1 MTNLTN
7 SVQLLG
13 RLGMDPKP
21 FTFDSGKKRVSFSVA
36 TNEYFTD
43 KTGEKVEDTQW
54 HNVVVFGKT
63 ADIAEKF
70 LKKGSEILLSGKLTT
85 RSWDDKEGKKQ
96 YITEVVASQI
106 QMLDKKKKD

>member
-7 SVQLLG
+7 SVQLMGHLG
-13 RLGMDPKP
+13 IDPKSIK
-21 FTFDSGKKRVSFSVA
+21 FENGNKKVNFSLA

-43 KTGEKVEDTQW
+43 KNGDKIEDTQW
-54 HNVVVFGKT
+54 HNIVTFGKT
-63 ADIAEKF
+63 AEIAEKF
-70 LKKGSEILLSGKLTT
+70 LKKGSEILLSGKLTN
-85 RSWDDKEGKKQ
+85 RSWDDKEGKKH